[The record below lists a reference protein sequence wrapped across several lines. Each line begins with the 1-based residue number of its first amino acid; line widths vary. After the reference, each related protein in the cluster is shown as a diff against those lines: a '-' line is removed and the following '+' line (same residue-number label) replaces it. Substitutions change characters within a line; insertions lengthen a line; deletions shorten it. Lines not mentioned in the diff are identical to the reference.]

1 MLFSIQGFLFSLIPE
16 FIQFKCKPKLIASRL
31 IMLFKNKNYRNK
43 QLLEAKKTIPLLKA
57 NKKLPSTNAANEIL
71 KMDKF

>member
-1 MLFSIQGFLFSLIPE
+1 
-16 FIQFKCKPKLIASRL
+16 
-31 IMLFKNKNYRNK
+31 MLFKNKNYRNK

-57 NKKLPSTNAANEIL
+57 NKKLPSINAANEIL